1 MHYQTQ
7 FFDFAE
13 IIRYNLRSKCGEIKI
28 MYIYQN
34 ADWSNFFW
42 NQEKILEIL
51 SKVKLSQGLLLGKM
65 KSLGFNLQE
74 EAVLNVLSQDV
85 LKSSEIEGEI
95 LDKEQ
100 VRSSIARRL
109 GLDIGGGIHV
119 ERNVEGIVE
128 MMLDATQHYNKP
140 LTKDRLIG
148 WHASLFPTGY
158 SGMFKINV
166 GQFRNDENG
175 PMQVVSGAIG
185 REKVHYQAPDAS
197 CLEFEINNFL
207 EWLNIQTRT
216 DCVLKAGIAHLWF
229 VTLHPFDDGNGR
241 IGRAITDMLLA
252 RSENTN
258 RRFYSMSAQIRK
270 ERKEYYNILEKTQK
284 GSLDITDW
292 LVWFLECLLRAIEN
306 TEETLASIF
315 IKASFW
321 QKFTDIT
328 LNERQKKIIN
338 KLLDDFEGNLT
349 SSKWAKLCKCS
360 QDSANRDILD
370 LIEKNILIKVA
381 AGRSTNYVLNLNTEH

>member
-1 MHYQTQ
+1 
-7 FFDFAE
+7 
-13 IIRYNLRSKCGEIKI
+13 

-34 ADWSNFFW
+34 HDWANFRW

-51 SKVKLSQGLLLGKM
+51 SKVKLAQGLLLGKM

-85 LKSSEIEGEI
+85 IKSGEIEGEI

-109 GLDIGGGIHV
+109 GINIGGDIYV

-128 MMLDATQHYNKP
+128 MMLDATLHFNEP
-140 LTKDRLIG
+140 LTNDRLIG
-148 WHASLFPTGY
+148 WQAALFPTGY

-166 GQFRNDENG
+166 GHFRNDENG
-175 PMQVVSGAIG
+175 PMQVVSGPVGKERI
-185 REKVHYQAPDAS
+185 HFQAPDAT
-197 CLEFEINNFL
+197 CLDREINVFL
-207 EWLNIQTRT
+207 DRINTQTEI

-241 IGRAITDMLLA
+241 IARAITDMLLA
-252 RSENTN
+252 RSENTSQ
-258 RRFYSMSAQIRK
+258 RFYSMSAQIMR
-270 ERKEYYNILEKTQK
+270 ERNEYYNILERTQK

-292 LVWFLECLLRAIEN
+292 LVWFLQCLLRAIEN
-306 TEETLASIF
+306 TEETLSEIF
-315 IKASFW
+315 TKASFW
-321 QKFTDIT
+321 QNHTDIL
-328 LNERQKKIIN
+328 LNERQKKVIN
-338 KLLDDFEGNLT
+338 KLLDGFEGKLT

-370 LIEKNILIKVA
+370 LVGKNILNKSG
-381 AGRSTNYVLNLNTEH
+381 AGRSTYYTLNI

>member
-1 MHYQTQ
+1 
-7 FFDFAE
+7 
-13 IIRYNLRSKCGEIKI
+13 

-34 ADWSNFFW
+34 QDWSNFFW

-109 GLDIGGGIHV
+109 GLNIGGGIHV

-128 MMLDATQHYNKP
+128 MMLDATQHYSEP

-148 WHASLFPTGY
+148 WHSSLFPTGF

-185 REKVHYQAPDAS
+185 KEKVHYQAPDAS
-197 CLEFEINNFL
+197 CLESEINNFL
-207 EWLNIQTRT
+207 EWLNTQTAT
-216 DCVLKAGIAHLWF
+216 DCVLKTGIAHLWF

-258 RRFYSMSAQIRK
+258 RRFYCMSAQIRK

-338 KLLDDFEGNLT
+338 KLLGDFEGKLT

-370 LIEKNILIKVA
+370 LVEKNILTKVA
-381 AGRSTNYVLNLNTEH
+381 AGRSTNYILNLNNDS